1 MALITR
7 MTRLFRA
14 DLHAVL
20 DRIEEPDLL
29 LRQSVR
35 EMEEALGRDR
45 QRLKLLQHEREEIRN
60 RQTQLSERLAQ
71 LEEEL
76 DVCFRAGNETLA
88 RPLIRRKLEHQRYA
102 EQLERRGTTLDKT
115 LETLRSQADENQD
128 RLQAMRQ
135 KMELLAGE
143 SREPDEPHGWE
154 MPDYGVRD
162 DEVEVALLRERERR
176 AQS

>member
-35 EMEEALGRDR
+35 EMEEALARDQ
-45 QRLKLLQHEREEIRN
+45 QRLKLLLHEQGEV
-60 RQTQLSERLAQ
+60 QTHRAEAAGRLKNID
-71 LEEEL
+71 EEL
-76 DVCFRAGNETLA
+76 DVCFRAGSEALA
-88 RPLIRRKLEHQRYA
+88 RPLIRRKLERQRYT
-102 EQLERRGTTLDKT
+102 EHLERRASALAKT
-115 LETLRSQADENQD
+115 IEALRTQVEENLD
-128 RLQAMRQ
+128 RLRGMRQ
-135 KMELLAGE
+135 KMELLASE
-143 SREPDEPHGWE
+143 SRESAGEGAWE
-154 MPDYGVRD
+154 NADCAVGD

>member
-1 MALITR
+1 MALISR

-35 EMEEALGRDR
+35 EMEEAIGRDR
-45 QRLKLLQHEREEIRN
+45 QRLKLLQHEQGEMRN
-60 RQTQLSERLAQ
+60 RQTEVSGRLAQ

-76 DVCFRAGNETLA
+76 DVCFRAGNEKLA

-102 EQLERRGTTLDKT
+102 EQLERRSAALGKT
-115 LETLRSQADENQD
+115 LETLRKQVDENQD
-128 RLQAMRQ
+128 RLQGMRQ

-143 SREPDEPHGWE
+143 TRESVQTHGWE

>member
-7 MTRLFRA
+7 MTHLFRA

-35 EMEEALGRDR
+35 EMEEALARDR
-45 QRLKLLQHEREEIRN
+45 QRLKLLQHEQAEIQA
-60 RQTQLSERLAQ
+60 RQAEVAGRLAQ
-71 LEEEL
+71 VEEEL
-76 DVCFRAGNETLA
+76 DVCFRAANEALA

-102 EQLERRGTTLDKT
+102 EQLERRASALAKT
-115 LETLRSQADENQD
+115 LAALRGQVDENHD
-128 RLQAMRQ
+128 RLQGMRQ

-143 SREPDEPHGWE
+143 SREPGDERGWE
-154 MPDYGVRD
+154 MPDYAVRD